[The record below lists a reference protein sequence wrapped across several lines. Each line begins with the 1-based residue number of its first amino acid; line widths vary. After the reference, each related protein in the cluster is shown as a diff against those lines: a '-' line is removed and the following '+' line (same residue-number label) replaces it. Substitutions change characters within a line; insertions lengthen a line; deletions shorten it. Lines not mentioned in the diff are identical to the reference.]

1 MTVRFRRA
9 CVRIRDTISPENRS
23 RQNPA
28 DGGAAVDIRAIVK
41 SSGRGK
47 GEWDAVKPLRNWNAD
62 GWYFKT
68 EGSGL
73 KVYGTANGS
82 APPLEIVDLFHEL
95 DKSRGPRKP
104 SRH

>member
-1 MTVRFRRA
+1 MTVDYFNI
-9 CVRIRDTISPENRS
+9 VFNKSSPRGS
-23 RQNPA
+23 RPEA
-28 DGGAAVDIRAIVK
+28 LAERIRAIVK

-47 GEWDAVKPLRNWNAD
+47 GEWDAVKPLRTWNAD
-62 GWYFKT
+62 DWYFKT